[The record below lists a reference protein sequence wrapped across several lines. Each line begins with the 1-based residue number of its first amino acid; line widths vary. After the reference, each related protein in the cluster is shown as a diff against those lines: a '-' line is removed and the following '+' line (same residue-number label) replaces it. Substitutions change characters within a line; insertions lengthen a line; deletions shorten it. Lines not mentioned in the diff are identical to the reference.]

1 MSGRQWALLRSG
13 HAHAPETLV
22 LLYAAGVLAGIVSVL
37 VSLASIVSYPAL
49 LAVGLPPVAA
59 NVTNTVALV
68 LTGVGASL
76 GSRREL
82 AGLQPVVMR
91 LAVAAAAGGLAGAL
105 LLLVLPDRVFELV
118 APILIAG
125 ASLLLLAQ
133 PRLRER
139 PLLRPRGLR
148 PVPVAAFTAT
158 SVYLGYFGAAGGIL
172 SIGVLSTII
181 DRPFHDVNAA
191 KNTLAAFSNGAAASH
206 VHPAGTGPVGLRDPA
221 CAGDVHGRPGG
232 TVDRT
237 PGAGAGAAT
246 RGGRVRAHGG
256 GGPRLG
262 NVPVVAD
269 APGGDHRGGVR
280 PSPAGP

>member
-1 MSGRQWALLRSG
+1 MS
-13 HAHAPETLV
+13 PETLV

-91 LAVAAAAGGLAGAL
+91 LAVAAAAGGLTGAL

-118 APILIAG
+118 APVLIAG

-148 PVPVAAFTAT
+148 PGPRRGVHGDVRLPGLLRGCGRHPLDRGAVHDHRPPVPRRERRQEHPRR
-158 SVYLGYFGAAGGIL
+158 
-172 SIGVLSTII
+172 VLQ
-181 DRPFHDVNAA
+181 R
-191 KNTLAAFSNGAAASH
+191 GRRGR
-206 VHPAGTGPVGLRDPA
+206 VHPAGTGPVGLRGPA
-221 CAGDVHGRPGG
+221 CAGDVHGRAGG

-237 PGAGAGAAT
+237 PGAGAGAAA

-262 NVPVVAD
+262 NVRTRAVRRGDRAASPS
-269 APGGDHRGGVR
+269 GGSIIGAQVGVR